1 MRKIVANFIE
11 DSRSHHDK
19 LEIFC
24 PDCTK
29 EELQYL
35 VDFLYDGEIR
45 CENSEES
52 VKIFKILT
60 EIFGFPDY
68 LLSRCQTSFGDR
80 VTPEVQLNEPNL
92 VILNNSD
99 EVVENNDTSEAVT
112 LEVTL
117 DQNIVENLNFQ
128 NLEEIKSQSS
138 NSRTQ
143 SFNEKEINLIL
154 DENVTKDDVN
164 RKNPEGKDRLFYWKL
179 WDCRKKYEKQNNKDS
194 NQFSIH
200 IFALRAITIN
210 MST

>member
-1 MRKIVANFIE
+1 MRKIIASFTENC
-11 DSRSHHDK
+11 RGNDK

-24 PDCTK
+24 PDCSK
-29 EELQYL
+29 EELQHL

-52 VKIFKILT
+52 KQIFKILT

-143 SFNEKEINLIL
+143 SSEKEINSTL
-154 DENVTKDDVN
+154 DQNVSKDDTN
-164 RKNPEGKDRLFYWKL
+164 KKASEGKDNFFYWKL
-179 WDCRKKYEKQNNKDS
+179 
-194 NQFSIH
+194 
-200 IFALRAITIN
+200 
-210 MST
+210 